1 MILENIQAIKTLVE
15 GEQIYVRP
23 ILRSPDHHPKLNDLI
38 AVYVAPLN
46 SDQGYIIPIDH
57 PEGINLDKAIIQSI
71 LDTAEKIYVFNKKD
85 YLYFLG
91 GKNVYDLHFGQPQ
104 VEEDIERPSESQ
116 FIIWLR
122 GMYEKDQGLNKLV
135 PLGKL
140 LEYEDNEFVLIKG
153 MISKFNPDPSNDFF
167 NNIAVGVFYLIE
179 QHGLRVTYKEFVE
192 LFKPNLPELN
202 IQDNIVYTKY
212 NLYNITSRPTNAFNS
227 VNFAAIPKKPEYR
240 KCFLPRNDMFVEFDF
255 DGYHLRLLARQIGY
269 ELTSEPAHT
278 QLGRLYF
285 GKQDLTPE
293 EYTQAKQ
300 INFQAVYGNTPD
312 DYKDFKL
319 FKGIEKYTQDLWNT
333 YSTKGYVNAPISGK
347 RFSNIDGMYPKK
359 LLNYIIQA
367 METARN
373 IVVLKDTLNY
383 LKDKKTK
390 IALYTYDSVLLD
402 FDKQDGKQVLTDL
415 ESILSEDGKYPVKFK
430 YSNDLG
436 FE

>member
-1 MILENIQAIKTLVE
+1 MILENVQAIQTLVE
-15 GEQIYVRP
+15 GKQVYIRP
-23 ILRSPDHHPKLNDLI
+23 ILRSPDHHPKLNAII
-38 AVYVAPLN
+38 AIYLAPLTA
-46 SDQGYIIPIDH
+46 DQGFIIPIDH
-57 PEGINLDKAIIQSI
+57 PEGFNLSIQQIQSI
-71 LDTAEKIYVFNKKD
+71 LDTAEKIFVFNKKD
-85 YLYFLG
+85 YLYYLG

-104 VEEDIERPSESQ
+104 VEDNIERTSESQ

-122 GMYEKDQGLNKLV
+122 HMYENEQGLNKLV
-135 PLGKL
+135 PLVKL
-140 LEYEDNEFVLIKG
+140 LEYEDSEFMLVKG
-153 MISKFNPDPSNDFF
+153 MINKFKPDVGFEFF

-179 QHGLRVTYKEFVE
+179 QHGLRITYKEFVE
-192 LFKPNLPELN
+192 LFKPNRPDLN
-202 IQDNIVYTKY
+202 IEDNIVYTKY

-255 DGYHLRLLARQIGY
+255 DGYHLRLLAQEIGY
-269 ELTSEPAHT
+269 ELTPEPAHT

-285 GKQDLTPE
+285 GKHDLTPE
-293 EYTQAKQ
+293 EYNQAKQ
-300 INFQAVYGNTPD
+300 INFQAVYGNTPE

-319 FKGIEKYTQDLWNT
+319 FKGIEKYTQDLWSE

-367 METARN
+367 TETARN
-373 IVVLKDTLNY
+373 ILVLKDTLSY

-390 IALYTYDSVLLD
+390 VALYTYDSVLLD
-402 FDKQDGKQVLTDL
+402 FSKQDGKQVLNDL
-415 ESILSEDGKYPVKFK
+415 ESILSENGKYPVKFK
-430 YSNDLG
+430 YSKDLG